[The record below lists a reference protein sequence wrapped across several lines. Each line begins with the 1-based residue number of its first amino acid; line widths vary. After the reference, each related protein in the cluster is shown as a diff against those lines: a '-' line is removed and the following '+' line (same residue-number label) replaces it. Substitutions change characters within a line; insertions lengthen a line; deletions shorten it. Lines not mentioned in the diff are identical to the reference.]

1 MFQTARMHT
10 GPEIGGCKPV
20 LVTFE
25 EFKDREDVL
34 RKGGML
40 KGSTVSVTEDMS
52 RWGNLLNPKYP
63 SSQIKQESIFQ
74 TSERV

>member
-1 MFQTARMHT
+1 MHT

-34 RKGGML
+34 RKAGML
-40 KGSTVSVTEDMS
+40 RGSTVSVTEDMS
-52 RWGNLLNPKYP
+52 RLYQQYLHSNRTRSN
-63 SSQIKQESIFQ
+63 
-74 TSERV
+74 

>member
-1 MFQTARMHT
+1 MHT

-52 RWGNLLNPKYP
+52 RWENLSNPKYP
-63 SSQIKQESIFQ
+63 N
-74 TSERV
+74 

>member
-1 MFQTARMHT
+1 MSVKRKIIDLLLFQTARMHT

-52 RWGNLLNPKYP
+52 RWVKSLK
-63 SSQIKQESIFQ
+63 S
-74 TSERV
+74 

>member
-1 MFQTARMHT
+1 MHS
-10 GPEIGGCKPV
+10 GPEVGGCRPV

-40 KGSTVSVTEDMS
+40 RGSNVSVTEDMS
-52 RWGNLLNPKYP
+52 R
-63 SSQIKQESIFQ
+63 
-74 TSERV
+74 